1 MVRDWFDP
9 EPTGVVGVVVA
20 DLDAVRVH
28 RRRRPVRLHTK
39 VVFLSCSLLPTA
51 GQLVP
56 AFDGMTDGVA
66 ICADGRL
73 GVVTSLVPILIGST
87 LEMSEA
93 PRVMV

>member
-1 MVRDWFDP
+1 
-9 EPTGVVGVVVA
+9 
-20 DLDAVRVH
+20 
-28 RRRRPVRLHTK
+28 
-39 VVFLSCSLLPTA
+39 
-51 GQLVP
+51 
-56 AFDGMTDGVA
+56 MTDGVA